1 MCLAIPGKIVS
12 TEGDD
17 IMRTARVDFG
27 GVVKK
32 VNLAYTPEAKVG
44 DYALIHVGFAI
55 SLIDEEEAQ
64 KILGYFEQLG
74 ELDAELAE
82 ADAAEAAAQ

>member
-27 GVVKK
+27 GVVME

-44 DYALIHVGFAI
+44 DYVLNHVGFAL
-55 SLIDEEEAQ
+55 SVIDEEEAQ
-64 KILGYFEQLG
+64 KILSYFEQIG
-74 ELDAELAE
+74 ELDAEL
-82 ADAAEAAAQ
+82 DAATAAAQ

>member
-27 GVVKK
+27 GVVME

-44 DYALIHVGFAI
+44 DYVLNHVGFAL
-55 SLIDEEEAQ
+55 SVIDEEEAQ
-64 KILGYFEQLG
+64 KIFDHLEQIG
-74 ELDAELAE
+74 ELGAELAE
-82 ADAAEAAAQ
+82 ADAAKAAVQ